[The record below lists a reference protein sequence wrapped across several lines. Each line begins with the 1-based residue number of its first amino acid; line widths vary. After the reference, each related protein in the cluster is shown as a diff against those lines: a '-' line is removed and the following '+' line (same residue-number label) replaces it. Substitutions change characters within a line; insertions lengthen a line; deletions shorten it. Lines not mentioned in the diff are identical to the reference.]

1 MLNDIDVEDRQLRS
15 WIEVKTSSS
24 RLGQLVFTSSL
35 IFVCL
40 GIGLAPSQAQ
50 SPANPS
56 ANIRAHS
63 FYQQGLTLLRQN
75 QLDDGIAVL
84 KHGLQYDPRNTL
96 ILDAIGAAYSLQSNS
111 VDAERYFSR
120 ALAIDPTF
128 TPARKNLG
136 ITYYSAGKYEQA
148 EAEFERLR
156 DGSNDSRPIACLF
169 LGMLA
174 EKRHQYS
181 RSVLL
186 LRQSGELMGHYP
198 ESLISFAKSL
208 YELHQEQEAKR
219 ALLQLENVPEVTP
232 SEYFDAGVLYSQLGD
247 NQRALSALDRAEQ
260 SRIPVEGIQYE
271 RAEVLAEL
279 GLQQQSLNV
288 LADIGSNRPD
298 PDALNRLAHVAEE
311 HHQYELAIQSLRL
324 AAKLD
329 PSNEDN
335 YLQFSTI
342 CSDAGKY
349 ADALQAVDI
358 GLQHIPLS
366 YRLLVQRAAVL
377 DNLAR
382 TAEAEQV
389 LQRAIELRKDNSE
402 ALLSLGIVETH
413 EKKLN
418 AAASTLR
425 SAIKK
430 FPDNFYMRY
439 WLGYVLVQADE
450 NATANPSIEA
460 EAEQTFSAAIRLKP
474 SFADSYYQLATL
486 YMHKDKKLAEQTLTA
501 CLRVDPNYASAQ
513 YVLAQLYLK
522 TGRRAEGYKLYA
534 QFKKQQ
540 DAAKPNR
547 PDTQNTE
554 FVQR

>member
-1 MLNDIDVEDRQLRS
+1 
-15 WIEVKTSSS
+15 
-24 RLGQLVFTSSL
+24 
-35 IFVCL
+35 
-40 GIGLAPSQAQ
+40 
-50 SPANPS
+50 
-56 ANIRAHS
+56 
-63 FYQQGLTLLRQN
+63 
-75 QLDDGIAVL
+75 
-84 KHGLQYDPRNTL
+84 
-96 ILDAIGAAYSLQSNS
+96 
-111 VDAERYFSR
+111 
-120 ALAIDPTF
+120 
-128 TPARKNLG
+128 
-136 ITYYSAGKYEQA
+136 
-148 EAEFERLR
+148 
-156 DGSNDSRPIACLF
+156 
-169 LGMLA
+169 
-174 EKRHQYS
+174 
-181 RSVLL
+181 
-186 LRQSGELMGHYP
+186 MGHYP
-198 ESLISFAKSL
+198 ESLLSFAKSL
-208 YELHQEQEAKR
+208 YKLHQEREAKK
-219 ALLQLENVPEVTP
+219 ALLQLENVPGVTP

-247 NQRALSALDRAEQ
+247 DQRALSALDRAEQ
-260 SRIPVEGIQYE
+260 SRIPVEGLQYE
-271 RAEVLAEL
+271 RAEVLAKL
-279 GLQQQSLNV
+279 GLQQESLKV
-288 LADIGSNRPD
+288 LADISSNQPN

-311 HHQYELAIQSLRL
+311 HRQYELAIQSLRL

-342 CSDAGKY
+342 CSDADKY

-358 GLQHIPLS
+358 GLQYIPHS

-377 DNLAR
+377 DNMAR

-389 LQRAIELRKDNSE
+389 LQKAIELRRDNSE

-439 WLGYVLVQADE
+439 WLGYVLVQIDE
-450 NATANPSIEA
+450 NATANSSIEA
-460 EAEQTFSAAIRLKP
+460 EAVQTFRAAIRLKP

-486 YMHKDKKLAEQTLTA
+486 YMHKDNKLAEQTLTA

-513 YVLAQLYLK
+513 YVLAQIYLK

-540 DAAKPNR
+540 DAAKPNG